1 MRKILFFLLIS
12 LSAFAASVS
21 AKKRTVAEMKAAA
34 ITALNDKSLNSK
46 GSIAKASNLNVAY
59 ETSQMTVLAS
69 DANTVIVSN
78 DDAFD
83 AILAITE
90 TPFTA
95 ADLQNPGLRWWVEA
109 MNESLETYL
118 ATGTR
123 PARVAPSANHK
134 PEVPALLKTKWG
146 QDAPYN
152 NMTPTYKQNNVEKH
166 FVTGCVATGMA
177 QIMKYYNY
185 PATGQGSASYRCNL
199 IIDGDATTQLLTVNF
214 AKGNYAWDDMLDTYG
229 ASATEAQEEAVAKL
243 MYHCGVSVQMS
254 YDISGSGSFTFKAAD
269 ALVNKFLYD
278 SNLCMYVRSFM
289 NEAEWM
295 NIIFTHLSAGEP
307 ILYGGQSKSGG
318 HEFVVDGY
326 NEKGLVSVNWGWNGK
341 SDGFFDVASL
351 NGYSSSQDM
360 LPVFMPKEN
369 SIRKSMF
376 GYYDSNGLS
385 CTKTIGG
392 KLNAKAEYCVNLDY
406 RDFSGSVA
414 MIAKSIDNPQA
425 EEIILEQTA
434 KTCKAY
440 GYDLKINS
448 FSVTF
453 SNVSVASL
461 PDGKYRVYLATK
473 CSEQPEWQ
481 PIRSKENA
489 SNSAIITIKSG
500 KPALETESDSSWTGI
515 TNVSAD
521 EKQADAGVEYNLNG
535 MKVDGAYKGIV
546 IRNGKKYI
554 RK

>member
-1 MRKILFFLLIS
+1 MRKISLFIIIS
-12 LSAFAASVS
+12 LIALPCSLC
-21 AKKRTVAEMKAAA
+21 AKKRSVAEMKAAA
-34 ITALNDKSLNSK
+34 INALNDKSLNSK
-46 GSIAKASNLNVAY
+46 GAIARAANLDVAF
-59 ETSQMTVLAS
+59 ETSQMTVLSSAY
-69 DANTVIVSN
+69 NTVIVSN
-78 DDAFD
+78 DDTFD
-83 AILAITE
+83 AVLAITE
-90 TPFTA
+90 TPFTT
-95 ADLQNPGLRWWVEA
+95 ADLDNPGLKWWVEA

-123 PARVAPSANHK
+123 PKKVAPSANHK

-152 NMTPTYKQNNVEKH
+152 NLTPTYIQNNVEKH

-199 IIDGDATTQLLTVNF
+199 IIDGETTTRLLTVNF
-214 AKGNYAWDDMLDTYG
+214 AKGNYAWDDMLDKYD
-229 ASATEAQEEAVAKL
+229 ASATDAQKTAVAQL
-243 MYHCGVSVQMS
+243 MYHCGVSVKMD

-278 SNLCMYVRSFM
+278 SNLCMYARSFM
-289 NEAEWM
+289 NETEWM

-341 SDGFFDVASL
+341 SDGFFDVSSL

-369 SIRKSMF
+369 SVRRSLF
-376 GYYDSNGLS
+376 GYGDSNGLS
-385 CTKTIGG
+385 LSKTIGG
-392 KLNAKAEYCVNLDY
+392 KLNAKADYCINLDY

-425 EEIILEQTA
+425 EDIILDQTA

-440 GYDLKINS
+440 GYNLQINS
-448 FSVTF
+448 FGISF

-473 CSEQPEWQ
+473 CSEQPDWQ

-515 TNVSAD
+515 TNVSSD
-521 EKQADAGVEYNLNG
+521 EKQTDAGVEYNING

>member
-12 LSAFAASVS
+12 LFTFAASVS

-152 NMTPTYKQNNVEKH
+152 NMTPTYIQNNVEKH

-199 IIDGDATTQLLTVNF
+199 KIDGETTTQLLTVNF
-214 AKGNYAWDDMLDTYG
+214 AKGNYAWDDMLDTYR

-243 MYHCGVSVQMS
+243 MYHCGVSVKMD

-278 SNLCMYVRSFM
+278 SNICMYARRFM

-369 SIRKSMF
+369 SIRKSIF
-376 GYYDSNGLS
+376 GYDDRNGLS
-385 CTKTIGG
+385 LTKTIGG
-392 KLNAKAEYCVNLDY
+392 KLTAKAEYCINLDY

-461 PDGKYRVYLATK
+461 SDGKYRVYLATK

-481 PIRSKENA
+481 PIRSKENV

-500 KPALETESDSSWTGI
+500 KPTLETESDSSWTGI

>member
-1 MRKILFFLLIS
+1 MRKISLFIIIS
-12 LSAFAASVS
+12 IIALPCSLC
-21 AKKRTVAEMKAAA
+21 AKKRSVAEMKAAA
-34 ITALNDKSLNSK
+34 LTAIKNNSSSSK
-46 GSIAKASNLNVAY
+46 GAIARAANLDVAF
-59 ETSQMTVLAS
+59 ETSQMTVLSSAY
-69 DANTVIVSN
+69 NTVIVSN
-78 DDAFD
+78 DDTFD
-83 AILAITE
+83 AVLAITE
-90 TPFTA
+90 TPFTT
-95 ADLQNPGLRWWVEA
+95 ADLDNPGLKWWVEA

-123 PARVAPSANHK
+123 PKKVAPSANHK

-152 NMTPTYKQNNVEKH
+152 NLTPTYIQNNVEKH

-199 IIDGDATTQLLTVNF
+199 IIDGETTTRLLTVNF
-214 AKGNYAWDDMLDTYG
+214 AKGNYAWDDMLDKYD
-229 ASATEAQEEAVAKL
+229 ASATDAQKTAVAQL
-243 MYHCGVSVQMS
+243 MYHCGVSVKMD

-289 NEAEWM
+289 NETEWM

-341 SDGFFDVASL
+341 SDGFFDVSSL

-369 SIRKSMF
+369 SVRRSLF
-376 GYYDSNGLS
+376 GYGDSNGLS
-385 CTKTIGG
+385 LSKTIGG
-392 KLNAKAEYCVNLDY
+392 KLNTKADYCINLDY

-425 EEIILEQTA
+425 EDIILDQTA

-440 GYDLKINS
+440 GYNLQINS
-448 FSVTF
+448 FGITF

-473 CSEQPEWQ
+473 CSEQPDWQ
-481 PIRSKENA
+481 PIRSKENI
-489 SNSAIITIKSG
+489 SNSAIITITSG
-500 KPALETESDSSWTGI
+500 KPVLETDNDSSWTGI
-515 TNVSAD
+515 KNVSLD
-521 EKQADAGVEYNLNG
+521 EKKPNTDAEYNLNG
-535 MKVDGAYKGIV
+535 MKVDAAYKGIV

-554 RK
+554 QK

>member
-12 LSAFAASVS
+12 LFSFAGSVS
-21 AKKRTVAEMKAAA
+21 AKKRSVAEMKTAA
-34 ITALNDKSLNSK
+34 INALNDKSLNSK
-46 GSIAKASNLNVAY
+46 GSIVKASNLNVAY

-90 TPFTA
+90 TPFTT
-95 ADLQNPGLRWWVEA
+95 ADLENPGLKWWVEA

-123 PARVAPSANHK
+123 PARIAPSANHK

-152 NMTPTYKQNNVEKH
+152 NMTPTYIQNSVEKH

-199 IIDGDATTQLLTVNF
+199 IINGDITTKLLTVNF
-214 AKGNYAWDDMLDTYG
+214 AKGNYAWDDMLDKYD
-229 ASATEAQEEAVAKL
+229 ASATDAQKTAVAQL
-243 MYHCGVSVQMS
+243 MYHCGVSVKMD

-278 SNLCMYVRSFM
+278 SNLCMYARSFM

-341 SDGFFDVASL
+341 SDGFFDVSSL

-369 SIRKSMF
+369 SVRRSLF
-376 GYYDSNGLS
+376 GYGDSNGLS
-385 CTKTIGG
+385 LSKTIGG
-392 KLNAKAEYCVNLDY
+392 KLNAKADYCINLDY

-414 MIAKSIDNPQA
+414 MIAKSIDNPKA
-425 EEIILEQTA
+425 EDIILDQTA

-448 FSVTF
+448 FGISF

-473 CSEQPEWQ
+473 CSEQPDWQ
-481 PIRSKENA
+481 PIRSKENI
-489 SNSAIITIKSG
+489 SNSAIITITSG
-500 KPALETESDSSWTGI
+500 KPVLETDNDSSWTGI
-515 TNVSAD
+515 TNVSSD
-521 EKQADAGVEYNLNG
+521 EKKAHTDAEYNLNG
-535 MKVDGAYKGIV
+535 MKVDAAYKGIV

-554 RK
+554 QK

>member
-12 LSAFAASVS
+12 LFAFAASVS

-152 NMTPTYKQNNVEKH
+152 NMTPTYIQNNVEKH

-199 IIDGDATTQLLTVNF
+199 IIDGQLCQRQLCV
-214 AKGNYAWDDMLDTYG
+214 GRYAR
-229 ASATEAQEEAVAKL
+229 
-243 MYHCGVSVQMS
+243 H
-254 YDISGSGSFTFKAAD
+254 
-269 ALVNKFLYD
+269 
-278 SNLCMYVRSFM
+278 VRS
-289 NEAEWM
+289 
-295 NIIFTHLSAGEP
+295 LG
-307 ILYGGQSKSGG
+307 
-318 HEFVVDGY
+318 DGSP
-326 NEKGLVSVNWGWNGK
+326 GRS
-341 SDGFFDVASL
+341 
-351 NGYSSSQDM
+351 
-360 LPVFMPKEN
+360 
-369 SIRKSMF
+369 R
-376 GYYDSNGLS
+376 
-385 CTKTIGG
+385 
-392 KLNAKAEYCVNLDY
+392 
-406 RDFSGSVA
+406 
-414 MIAKSIDNPQA
+414 
-425 EEIILEQTA
+425 
-434 KTCKAY
+434 CKAY
-440 GYDLKINS
+440 VPL
-448 FSVTF
+448 
-453 SNVSVASL
+453 
-461 PDGKYRVYLATK
+461 
-473 CSEQPEWQ
+473 
-481 PIRSKENA
+481 RSKRE
-489 SNSAIITIKSG
+489 
-500 KPALETESDSSWTGI
+500 
-515 TNVSAD
+515 
-521 EKQADAGVEYNLNG
+521 
-535 MKVDGAYKGIV
+535 DGL
-546 IRNGKKYI
+546 
-554 RK
+554 

>member
-1 MRKILFFLLIS
+1 
-12 LSAFAASVS
+12 
-21 AKKRTVAEMKAAA
+21 
-34 ITALNDKSLNSK
+34 
-46 GSIAKASNLNVAY
+46 
-59 ETSQMTVLAS
+59 
-69 DANTVIVSN
+69 
-78 DDAFD
+78 
-83 AILAITE
+83 
-90 TPFTA
+90 
-95 ADLQNPGLRWWVEA
+95 

-152 NMTPTYKQNNVEKH
+152 NMTPTYIKNNVEKH

-243 MYHCGVSVQMS
+243 MYHCGVSVKMD

-278 SNLCMYVRSFM
+278 SNICMYARSFM

-376 GYYDSNGLS
+376 GYGDSNGLS

-392 KLNAKAEYCVNLDY
+392 KLNAKADYCINLDF

-440 GYDLKINS
+440 GYDKKINS

-461 PDGKYRVYLATK
+461 LDGKYRVYLATK

-500 KPALETESDSSWTGI
+500 KPTLETESDSSWTGI